1 MSGDLELVGLHKDMP
16 AETYHGIQAMSAGGL
31 KRMRRSPAH
40 FFGMQLDP
48 NRPPPGEPT
57 PAMKAGTLMHT
68 CIFEPDQVAARY
80 IVAPEG
86 VDYRTKAGKDWK
98 AATQAAHPG
107 VEIIDTTQMAV
118 AQAQARNIRA
128 LPEVASLLADGYG
141 ESSAFWIDEATGEL
155 CKCRPD
161 WTSPAGDGVILVDGK
176 STVDASPDG
185 FSRVI
190 WNMDYALQAAWYV
203 DGFQAATGLKVHGF
217 VFAAA
222 ESAWPHA
229 AAAYMLDDDV
239 LDWARRKNRELLNRY
254 AECKKS
260 GQWPAYDTSIQLIA
274 MPAWAMKEIAE

>member
-1 MSGDLELVGLHKDMP
+1 MSGADLIGLHKDMP
-16 AETYHGIQAMSAGGL
+16 AETYHGIQAMSASGL

-68 CIFEPDQVAARY
+68 CIFEPDHVSARY
-80 IVAPEG
+80 VVAPED
-86 VDYRTKAGKDWK
+86 VDFRTKAGKDWK
-98 AATQAAHPG
+98 AGVLAAQPG
-107 VEIIDTTQMAV
+107 IEIIDTTQMAV

-141 ESSAFWIDEATGEL
+141 EASAFWIDEATGEL

-185 FSRVI
+185 FARVI

-203 DGFQAATGLKVHGF
+203 DGFEAATGLRVHGF

-229 AAAYMLDDDV
+229 AAAYMLDDEV

>member
-1 MSGDLELVGLHKDMP
+1 MSGADLIGLHKDMP

-80 IVAPEG
+80 VVAPEE
-86 VDYRTKAGKDWK
+86 VDFRTKAGKDWK
-98 AATQAAHPG
+98 AGVLAAQPG
-107 VEIIDTTQMAV
+107 IEIIDTTQMAV

-141 ESSAFWIDEATGEL
+141 EASAFWIDEATGEL

-239 LDWARRKNRELLNRY
+239 LDWARRKNRALLNRY

>member
-107 VEIIDTTQMAV
+107 IEIIDTTQMAV

-190 WNMDYALQAAWYV
+190 WNMDYSLQAAWYV

-239 LDWARRKNRELLNRY
+239 LDWARRKNRDLLNRY